1 MKKFIVK
8 EILEDAKSQRIH
20 SYFNFLQNNFKF
32 FLIEI
37 IGWLIIAF
45 ERLIKYKHESKK
57 YRDSFGED
65 MEQFKSHAMVNLM
78 LLIYDIKP
86 VIPVINYNKDDILR
100 VCSILTGMCLIIYYE
115 INDRIKHL
123 SHF

>member
-1 MKKFIVK
+1 
-8 EILEDAKSQRIH
+8 
-20 SYFNFLQNNFKF
+20 
-32 FLIEI
+32 
-37 IGWLIIAF
+37 
-45 ERLIKYKHESKK
+45 
-57 YRDSFGED
+57 